1 MPVPLCTAGEEKL
14 AGEPGGRKGWRRRQ
28 AESAAKMPLAKRT
41 PPNIWERKRERDRE
55 REIHASDREGVSSRW
70 VRREE
75 VKNRKDMGEKIGSFV
90 NFMNRRIEMELT
102 FSFQTYKSVR
112 TK

>member
-28 AESAAKMPLAKRT
+28 AESAAKMPPATRT
-41 PPNIWERKRERDRE
+41 PPNICERE

-70 VRREE
+70 VKKRRNEE
-75 VKNRKDMGEKIGSFV
+75 QERCG
-90 NFMNRRIEMELT
+90 
-102 FSFQTYKSVR
+102 
-112 TK
+112 